1 LGGAIVANYNLYSSE
16 YLIISP
22 KIGGSYNQL
31 ALKSYN
37 DGSIKINKSKQ
48 QEFNMMTGVVTTVF
62 MELSS
67 FTLMPEVSVDYS
79 HSIWRKA
86 NKQTISNQLN
96 QTIISQKTNNSPGIL
111 RLGTSLTIASDM
123 FEVGGGYESNWQGKS
138 RGHMGYAKVR
148 VNF

>member
-1 LGGAIVANYNLYSSE
+1 MANYNLYSSE

-67 FTLMPEVSVDYS
+67 FTLMPEINVDYS
-79 HSIWRKA
+79 HGIWRKA

-96 QTIISQKTNNSPGIL
+96 QTIISQKTNNSQGIL
-111 RLGTSLTIASDM
+111 RLGTDLTIAGDV
-123 FEVGGGYESNWQGKS
+123 FEVGGGYERNWQGKS
-138 RGHMGYAKVR
+138 RGHMGYTKVR